1 MNVPGLRDAMLA
13 ALAVGAALLIAYQVG
28 MLWWTKR
35 TVGKIPKSIV
45 VLRAVNI
52 AVLIVGVVLVAWNLA
67 R

>member
-35 TVGKIPKSIV
+35 AVGSVPTAVAVLRGINIV
-45 VLRAVNI
+45 VL
-52 AVLIVGVVLVAWNLA
+52 LVGCGLVIWNLA